1 MNGTEKVLKDVLHK
15 MTELSNEQSDLED
28 NHMIADILLTTTIA
42 ALSHNTEY
50 AEICKEIKDKYS
62 SLEKWYA

>member
-28 NHMIADILLTTTIA
+28 NHMIADMLLTTTIA

-50 AEICKEIKDKYS
+50 AEICKKI
-62 SLEKWYA
+62 